1 MHIASQFSEL
11 QLSAQSCGFIARFL
25 ISPHLKKLLVLGLLI
40 ANVVD
45 EFKKDKEIIELRNS

>member
-1 MHIASQFSEL
+1 MVVYYKSIVRATTL
-11 QLSAQSCGFIARFL
+11 DPIMWIDRFL
-25 ISPHLKKLLVLGLLI
+25 TSPHLKKLFVLGLLI